1 MPPDDDARMTERLLT
16 VIEDEIVPLTRVGVA
31 RGDKVF
37 GAAILAKADLSLVV
51 AGTNEETENPLWH
64 GEMTAI
70 RRFHELP
77 AAARPAPADCLF
89 LATHEPC
96 SLCLSA
102 ITWAG
107 FDNFHYFFPYES
119 TAEDFAIPHD
129 LRILDE
135 VFSVADGAY
144 RRRNAFWTAH
154 SLPEAIAALSD
165 AARAPLERRAQKL
178 RTVYGELSATYQAH
192 KGEGEIPLP

>member
-1 MPPDDDARMTERLLT
+1 MPPADDAGVTERLLA

-51 AGTNEETENPLWH
+51 AGANEETINPLWH
-64 GEMTAI
+64 GEMSAI
-70 RRFHELP
+70 RQFHELP
-77 AAARPAPADCLF
+77 AEARPASVDCLF

-107 FDNFHYFFPYES
+107 FDNFHYFFPYQS
-119 TAEDFAIPHD
+119 TVEDFAIPHD

-154 SLPEAIAALSD
+154 SLPEAIAVLPD
-165 AARAPLERRAQKL
+165 DARAPLERHAERLRAI
-178 RTVYGELSATYQAH
+178 YGELSATYQAN
-192 KGEGEIPLP
+192 KGKGEIPLP